1 MLVIAHLRCLLLALP
16 WHVILSTGVSAR
28 IEHAT
33 VGLVLGQFGALQQL
47 DGSGGGTKKRG
58 TSVTHG
64 HIVPLTTQ
72 WFTPRGRAV
81 A

>member
-1 MLVIAHLRCLLLALP
+1 MLPAFGTAV
-16 WHVILSTGVSAR
+16 AR
-28 IEHAT
+28 DLEHWR
-33 VGLVLGQFGALQQL
+33 VGSHRTRYRRLVLGQFGALQQL